1 MGNILRHTGIN
12 LGGLNPVSWIYR
24 EDVALFNCSDSTLS
38 CVVYPKIGKNWNSI
52 YGTPE
57 TMQLDSE
64 QQDTPAGVKYLYK
77 LKILVPKDRAP
88 VEAELF
94 RMTGRQLIIKLTD
107 KNGTIRILG
116 TMESPMKLTN
126 KLLKPAALETY
137 NGYELLFTGE
147 FSKPAGFLWDPNSG
161 IPEGQNLD

>member
-12 LGGLNPVSWIYR
+12 LGGLNPVSWIYP
-24 EDVALFNCSDSTLS
+24 EDVAIFNSSDSSIYCLI
-38 CVVYPKIGKNWNSI
+38 VPKSGKSWNSL

-57 TMQLDSE
+57 TIQLESE
-64 QQDTPAGVKYLYK
+64 QQDNPGGMKYVYK
-77 LKILVPKDRAP
+77 LKVLVPKDRII

-94 RMTGRQLIIKLTD
+94 RMTGRRLILKVGD

-116 TMESPMKLTN
+116 TMEVPMKLTS
-126 KLLKPAALETY
+126 KLLKPAAMETF

-147 FSKPAGFLWDPNSG
+147 FSLPAGFLTPPDG
-161 IPEGQNLD
+161 IPEDENQD

>member
-1 MGNILRHTGIN
+1 MGNIGRHTGIN
-12 LGGLNPVSWIYR
+12 LGGINSVSWIYP
-24 EDVALFNCSDSTLS
+24 EDVAIFNSSDSSLY
-38 CVVYPKIGKNWNSI
+38 CLIVPKTGKSWNSL
-52 YGTPE
+52 YCTPE
-57 TMQLDSE
+57 TIQLESE
-64 QQDTPAGVKYLYK
+64 QQDTPGGMKYLYK
-77 LKILVPKDRAP
+77 LKMLVPKDRIT
-88 VEAELF
+88 VEDELF

-147 FSKPAGFLWDPNSG
+147 FSKPAGFVWDPNSG
-161 IPEGQNLD
+161 IPEDQNLD